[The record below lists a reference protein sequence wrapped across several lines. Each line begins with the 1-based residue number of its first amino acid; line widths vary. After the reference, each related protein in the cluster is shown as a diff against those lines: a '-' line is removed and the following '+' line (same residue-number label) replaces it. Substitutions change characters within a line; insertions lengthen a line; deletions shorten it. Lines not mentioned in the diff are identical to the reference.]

1 MHALGNQARCCPAA
15 SGANL
20 ALATGLGFPARA
32 LLDQLLCSP
41 WRASSAISSSALL
54 PSSSKANS
62 DAAQW
67 RLGVVH
73 LFEVALKQGIRAFP
87 PGVPTTLAPIALNV
101 QSAPPPAM
109 PAELEVPGGFT
120 PFAWNTSWRGCP
132 KAQKP

>member
-1 MHALGNQARCCPAA
+1 M
-15 SGANL
+15 
-20 ALATGLGFPARA
+20 
-32 LLDQLLCSP
+32 
-41 WRASSAISSSALL
+41 
-54 PSSSKANS
+54 
-62 DAAQW
+62 
-67 RLGVVH
+67 VH